1 MFAVID
7 TNILTSFFMRGSK
20 IRNMLLSAALVPV
33 SPSFA
38 LMELGTNREWIMERS
53 GVDKSGFG
61 ELIRILSSVVRFIP
75 FEEYSG
81 RLAEARE
88 ISPDPDDIDFF
99 AAALLLDCVIW
110 SREKLL
116 KKQDRVVVLDIP
128 EMEHI
133 LSIIE

>member
-99 AAALLLDCVIW
+99 
-110 SREKLL
+110 
-116 KKQDRVVVLDIP
+116 KKHLNYFC
-128 EMEHI
+128 
-133 LSIIE
+133 